1 MKEMLKKVV
10 YASSCALMMA
20 YAASAAAKTELTMYY
35 PIAVGGPLTEVVDG
49 MIQDFHKEN
58 PDITVKAVYSGNYD
72 ETRVRALS
80 AIRGGESVQLSV
92 LGALDAHDLVE
103 QGLVE
108 SFSDVTKS
116 EAEKAWLTIFYP
128 ALMANGTIQGMVWG
142 IPFQRST
149 IVMYYNKDAFK
160 AAGLDPE
167 KAPTTLDELV
177 DSAKKL
183 SKDNQYGIMI
193 PSTGYPYW
201 MFQALAIQNG
211 QMLMNEEGTKTY
223 LNTPEAV
230 EALTFFKELSTKH
243 QVSPK
248 GTIEWGTLRQAF
260 VQGQTAMMWH
270 TTGNLTAVKKEAN
283 FDFGVAMLPGK
294 KQPAS
299 PTGGGNFYLF
309 KGASDDQKQAA
320 VDFMRW
326 MTAPERAAAW
336 SIATGYVATSPAA
349 YETETLKKYGQSFP
363 PALVA
368 RDQLEVAVPE
378 FATYETARVRELLSN
393 AVQAA
398 ITETK
403 TPQAALDEAQQGAE
417 RLLRDYQ

>member
-1 MKEMLKKVV
+1 MLKKLV
-10 YASSCALMMA
+10 YATSCAFAMA
-20 YAASAAAKTELTMYY
+20 YGASAMAKTELTMYY
-35 PIAVGGPLTEVVDG
+35 PISVGGPLTEVMDG
-49 MIQDFHKEN
+49 LIADFQKEN
-58 PDITVKAVYSGNYD
+58 PEITVKAVYSGNYD

-80 AIRGGESVQLSV
+80 ALRGGESVQLSV

-108 SFSDVTKS
+108 SFSDIAKTT
-116 EAEKAWLTIFYP
+116 EEKAWLTSFYP
-128 ALMANGTIQGMVWG
+128 ALMANGTIEGKVWG

-149 IVMYYNKDAFK
+149 IVMYYNKEAFK

-167 KAPTTLDELV
+167 VAPKTWDEMVTAAQALT
-177 DSAKKL
+177 
-183 SKDNQYGIMI
+183 KDKQYGLMI

-211 QMLMNEEGTKTY
+211 QKLMNEEGTEVY

-230 EALTFFKELSTKH
+230 EALTFFRDLATKY

-270 TTGNLTAVKKEAN
+270 TTGNLTAVKKEAG

-294 KQPAS
+294 KQQAS

-309 KGASDDQKQAA
+309 KGADEAQKQAA
-320 VDFMRW
+320 LDFMRW
-326 MTAPERAAAW
+326 MTAPQRAAQW

-349 YETETLKKYGQSFP
+349 YDTPELKTYGQDFP
-363 PALVA
+363 QALVA

-378 FATYETARVRELLSN
+378 FATYETARVRELVSN

-398 ITETK
+398 ITESK
-403 TPQAALDEAQQGAE
+403 SPQAALDEAQQAAQ

>member
-1 MKEMLKKVV
+1 MLKKLV
-10 YASSCALMMA
+10 YATSCAFAMA
-20 YAASAAAKTELTMYY
+20 YGASAMAKTELTMYY
-35 PIAVGGPLTEVVDG
+35 PISVGGPLTEVMDG
-49 MIQDFHKEN
+49 LIADFQKEN
-58 PDITVKAVYSGNYD
+58 PEITVKAVYSGNYD

-80 AIRGGESVQLSV
+80 ALRGGESVQLSV

-108 SFSDVTKS
+108 SFSDIAKTD
-116 EAEKAWLTIFYP
+116 EEKAWLTSFYP
-128 ALMANGTIQGMVWG
+128 ALMANGTIEGKVWG

-149 IVMYYNKDAFK
+149 IVMYYNKEAFK

-167 KAPTTLDELV
+167 VAPKTWDEMVAAAQALT
-177 DSAKKL
+177 
-183 SKDNQYGIMI
+183 KDKQYGLMI

-211 QMLMNEEGTKTY
+211 QKLMNEEGTEVY

-230 EALTFFKELSTKH
+230 EALTFFRDLATKY

-270 TTGNLTAVKKEAN
+270 TTGNLTAVKKEAG

-294 KQPAS
+294 KQQAS

-309 KGASDDQKQAA
+309 KGADEAQKQAA
-320 VDFMRW
+320 LDFMRW
-326 MTAPERAAAW
+326 MTAPQRAAQW

-349 YETETLKKYGQSFP
+349 YDTPELKTYGQDFP
-363 PALVA
+363 QALVA

-378 FATYETARVRELLSN
+378 FATYETARVRELVSN

-398 ITETK
+398 ITESK
-403 TPQAALDEAQQGAE
+403 SPQAALDEAQQAAQ

>member
-1 MKEMLKKVV
+1 MLKKVV

-49 MIQDFHKEN
+49 MIQEFHKEN

-116 EAEKAWLTIFYP
+116 EAEKAWLTSFYP
-128 ALMANGTIQGMVWG
+128 ALMANGTIQGKVWG

-167 KAPTTLDELV
+167 KAPTTWDELV

-193 PSTGYPYW
+193 PSTGYP
-201 MFQALAIQNG
+201 
-211 QMLMNEEGTKTY
+211 
-223 LNTPEAV
+223 
-230 EALTFFKELSTKH
+230 
-243 QVSPK
+243 
-248 GTIEWGTLRQAF
+248 
-260 VQGQTAMMWH
+260 
-270 TTGNLTAVKKEAN
+270 
-283 FDFGVAMLPGK
+283 
-294 KQPAS
+294 
-299 PTGGGNFYLF
+299 
-309 KGASDDQKQAA
+309 
-320 VDFMRW
+320 
-326 MTAPERAAAW
+326 
-336 SIATGYVATSPAA
+336 
-349 YETETLKKYGQSFP
+349 
-363 PALVA
+363 
-368 RDQLEVAVPE
+368 
-378 FATYETARVRELLSN
+378 
-393 AVQAA
+393 
-398 ITETK
+398 
-403 TPQAALDEAQQGAE
+403 
-417 RLLRDYQ
+417 

>member
-1 MKEMLKKVV
+1 MLKKLV
-10 YASSCALMMA
+10 YATSCAFAMA
-20 YAASAAAKTELTMYY
+20 YGANAMAKTELTMYY
-35 PIAVGGPLTEVVDG
+35 PISVGGPLTEVMDG
-49 MIQDFHKEN
+49 LIADFQKEN
-58 PDITVKAVYSGNYD
+58 PEITVKAVYSGNYD

-80 AIRGGESVQLSV
+80 ALRGGESVQLSV

-108 SFSDVTKS
+108 SFSDIAKTD
-116 EAEKAWLTIFYP
+116 EEKAWLTSFYP
-128 ALMANGTIQGMVWG
+128 ALMANGTIEGKVWG

-149 IVMYYNKDAFK
+149 IVMYYNKEAFK

-167 KAPTTLDELV
+167 VAPKTWDEMVAAAQALT
-177 DSAKKL
+177 
-183 SKDNQYGIMI
+183 KDKQYGLMI

-211 QMLMNEEGTKTY
+211 QKLMNEEGTEVY

-230 EALTFFKELSTKH
+230 EALTFFRDLATKY

-270 TTGNLTAVKKEAN
+270 TTGNLTAVKKEAG

-294 KQPAS
+294 KQQAS

-309 KGASDDQKQAA
+309 KGADEAQKQAA
-320 VDFMRW
+320 LDFMRW
-326 MTAPERAAAW
+326 MTAPQRAAQW

-349 YETETLKKYGQSFP
+349 YDTPELKTYGQDFP
-363 PALVA
+363 QALVA

-378 FATYETARVRELLSN
+378 FATYETARVRELVSN

-398 ITETK
+398 ITESK
-403 TPQAALDEAQQGAE
+403 SPQAALDEAQQAAQ

>member
-1 MKEMLKKVV
+1 MLKKLV
-10 YASSCALMMA
+10 YATSCAFAMA
-20 YAASAAAKTELTMYY
+20 YGAGAMAKTELTMYY
-35 PIAVGGPLTEVVDG
+35 PISVGGPLTEVMDG
-49 MIQDFHKEN
+49 LIADFQKEN
-58 PDITVKAVYSGNYD
+58 PEITVKAVYSGNYD

-80 AIRGGESVQLSV
+80 ALRGGESVQLSV

-108 SFSDVTKS
+108 SFSDIAKTD
-116 EAEKAWLTIFYP
+116 EEKAWLTSFYP
-128 ALMANGTIQGMVWG
+128 ALMANGTIEGKVWG

-149 IVMYYNKDAFK
+149 IVMYYNKEAFK

-167 KAPTTLDELV
+167 VAPKTWDEMVAAAQALT
-177 DSAKKL
+177 
-183 SKDNQYGIMI
+183 KDKQYGLMI

-211 QMLMNEEGTKTY
+211 QKLMNEEGTEVY

-230 EALTFFKELSTKH
+230 EALTFFRDLATKY

-270 TTGNLTAVKKEAN
+270 TTGNLTAVKKEAG

-294 KQPAS
+294 KQQAS

-309 KGASDDQKQAA
+309 KGADEAQKQAA
-320 VDFMRW
+320 LDFMRW
-326 MTAPERAAAW
+326 MTAPQRAAQW

-349 YETETLKKYGQSFP
+349 YDTPELKTYGQDFP
-363 PALVA
+363 QALVA

-378 FATYETARVRELLSN
+378 FATYETARVRELVSN

-398 ITETK
+398 ITESK
-403 TPQAALDEAQQGAE
+403 SPQAALDEAQQAAQ

>member
-1 MKEMLKKVV
+1 MLKKLV
-10 YASSCALMMA
+10 YATSCAFAMA
-20 YAASAAAKTELTMYY
+20 YGASAMAKTELTMYY
-35 PIAVGGPLTEVVDG
+35 PISVGGPLTEVMDG
-49 MIQDFHKEN
+49 LIADFQKEN
-58 PDITVKAVYSGNYD
+58 PEITVKAVYSGNYD

-80 AIRGGESVQLSV
+80 ALRGGESVQLSV

-108 SFSDVTKS
+108 SFSDIAKTD
-116 EAEKAWLTIFYP
+116 EEKAWLTSFYP
-128 ALMANGTIQGMVWG
+128 ALMANGTIEGKVWG

-149 IVMYYNKDAFK
+149 IVMYYNKEAFK

-167 KAPTTLDELV
+167 VAPKTWDEMVAAAQALT
-177 DSAKKL
+177 
-183 SKDNQYGIMI
+183 KDKQYGLMI

-211 QMLMNEEGTKTY
+211 QKLMNEEGTEVY

-230 EALTFFKELSTKH
+230 EALTFFRDLATKY
-243 QVSPK
+243 QVSPR

-270 TTGNLTAVKKEAN
+270 TTGNLTAVKKEAG

-294 KQPAS
+294 KQQAS

-309 KGASDDQKQAA
+309 KGADEAQKQAA
-320 VDFMRW
+320 LDFMRW
-326 MTAPERAAAW
+326 MTAPQRAAQW

-349 YETETLKKYGQSFP
+349 YDTPELKTYGQDFP
-363 PALVA
+363 QALVA

-378 FATYETARVRELLSN
+378 FATYETARVRELVSN

-398 ITETK
+398 ITESK
-403 TPQAALDEAQQGAE
+403 SPQAALDEAQQAAQ

>member
-1 MKEMLKKVV
+1 MIMLKKLV
-10 YASSCALMMA
+10 YATSCAFAMA
-20 YAASAAAKTELTMYY
+20 YGAGAMAKTELTMYY
-35 PIAVGGPLTEVVDG
+35 PISVGGPLTEVMDG
-49 MIQDFHKEN
+49 LIADFQKEN
-58 PDITVKAVYSGNYD
+58 PEITVKAVYSGNYD

-80 AIRGGESVQLSV
+80 ALRGGESVQLSV

-108 SFSDVTKS
+108 SFSDIAKTD
-116 EAEKAWLTIFYP
+116 EEKAWLTSFYP
-128 ALMANGTIQGMVWG
+128 ALMANGTIEGKVWG

-149 IVMYYNKDAFK
+149 IVMYYNKEAFK

-167 KAPTTLDELV
+167 VAPKTWDEMVTAAQALT
-177 DSAKKL
+177 
-183 SKDNQYGIMI
+183 KDKQYGLMI

-211 QMLMNEEGTKTY
+211 QKLMNEEGTEVY

-230 EALTFFKELSTKH
+230 EALTFFRDLATKY

-270 TTGNLTAVKKEAN
+270 TTGNLTAVKKEAG

-294 KQPAS
+294 KQQAS

-309 KGASDDQKQAA
+309 KGADEAQKQAA
-320 VDFMRW
+320 LDFMRW
-326 MTAPERAAAW
+326 MTAPQRAAQW

-349 YETETLKKYGQSFP
+349 YETPELKTYGQDFP
-363 PALVA
+363 QALVA

-378 FATYETARVRELLSN
+378 FATYETARVRELVSN

-398 ITETK
+398 ITESK
-403 TPQAALDEAQQGAE
+403 SPQAALDEAQQAAQ

>member
-1 MKEMLKKVV
+1 MLKKLV
-10 YASSCALMMA
+10 YATSCAFAMA
-20 YAASAAAKTELTMYY
+20 YGASAMAKTELTMYY
-35 PIAVGGPLTEVVDG
+35 PVSVGGPLTEVMDG
-49 MIQDFHKEN
+49 LIADFQKEN
-58 PDITVKAVYSGNYD
+58 PEITVKAVYSGNYD

-80 AIRGGESVQLSV
+80 ALRGGESVQLSV

-108 SFSDVTKS
+108 SFSDIAKTD
-116 EAEKAWLTIFYP
+116 EEKAWLTSFYP
-128 ALMANGTIQGMVWG
+128 ALMANGTIEGKVWG

-149 IVMYYNKDAFK
+149 IVMYYNKEAFK

-167 KAPTTLDELV
+167 VAPKTWDEMVAAAQALT
-177 DSAKKL
+177 
-183 SKDNQYGIMI
+183 KDKQYGLMI

-211 QMLMNEEGTKTY
+211 QKLMNEEGTEVY

-230 EALTFFKELSTKH
+230 EALTFFRDLATKY

-270 TTGNLTAVKKEAN
+270 TTGNLTAVKKEAG

-294 KQPAS
+294 KQQAS

-309 KGASDDQKQAA
+309 KGADEAQKQAA
-320 VDFMRW
+320 LDFMRW
-326 MTAPERAAAW
+326 MTAPQRAAQW

-349 YETETLKKYGQSFP
+349 YDTPELKIYGQDFP
-363 PALVA
+363 QALVA

-378 FATYETARVRELLSN
+378 FATYETARVRELVSN

-398 ITETK
+398 ITESK
-403 TPQAALDEAQQGAE
+403 SPQAALDEAQQAAQ

>member
-1 MKEMLKKVV
+1 MLKKLV
-10 YASSCALMMA
+10 YATSCAFAMA
-20 YAASAAAKTELTMYY
+20 YGASAMAKTELTMYY
-35 PIAVGGPLTEVVDG
+35 PVSVGGPLTEVMDG
-49 MIQDFHKEN
+49 LIADFQKEN
-58 PDITVKAVYSGNYD
+58 PEITVKAVYSGNYD

-80 AIRGGESVQLSV
+80 ALRGGESVQLSV

-108 SFSDVTKS
+108 SFSDIAKTT
-116 EAEKAWLTIFYP
+116 EEKAWLTSFYP
-128 ALMANGTIQGMVWG
+128 ALMANGTIEGKVWG

-149 IVMYYNKDAFK
+149 IVMYYNKEAFK

-167 KAPTTLDELV
+167 VAPKTWDEMVTAAQALT
-177 DSAKKL
+177 
-183 SKDNQYGIMI
+183 KDKQYGLMI

-211 QMLMNEEGTKTY
+211 QKLMNEEGTEVY

-230 EALTFFKELSTKH
+230 EALTFFRDLATKY

-270 TTGNLTAVKKEAN
+270 TTGNLTAVKKEAG

-294 KQPAS
+294 KQQAS

-309 KGASDDQKQAA
+309 KGADEAQKQAA
-320 VDFMRW
+320 LDFMRW
-326 MTAPERAAAW
+326 MTAPQRAAQW

-349 YETETLKKYGQSFP
+349 YDTPELKTYGQDFP
-363 PALVA
+363 QALVA

-378 FATYETARVRELLSN
+378 FATYETARVRELVSN

-398 ITETK
+398 ITESK
-403 TPQAALDEAQQGAE
+403 SPQAALDEAQQAAQ

>member
-1 MKEMLKKVV
+1 MLKKLV
-10 YASSCALMMA
+10 YATSCAFAMA
-20 YAASAAAKTELTMYY
+20 YGASAMAKTELTMYY
-35 PIAVGGPLTEVVDG
+35 PVSVGGPLTEVMDG
-49 MIQDFHKEN
+49 LIADFQKEN
-58 PDITVKAVYSGNYD
+58 PEITVKAVYSGNYD

-80 AIRGGESVQLSV
+80 ALRGGESVQLSV

-108 SFSDVTKS
+108 SFSDIAKTD
-116 EAEKAWLTIFYP
+116 EEKAWLTSFYP
-128 ALMANGTIQGMVWG
+128 ALMANGTIEGKVWG

-149 IVMYYNKDAFK
+149 IVMYYNKEAFK

-167 KAPTTLDELV
+167 VAPKTWDEMVAAAQALT
-177 DSAKKL
+177 
-183 SKDNQYGIMI
+183 KDKQYGLMI

-211 QMLMNEEGTKTY
+211 QKLMNEEGTEVY

-230 EALTFFKELSTKH
+230 EALTFFRDLATKY

-270 TTGNLTAVKKEAN
+270 TTGNLTAVKKEAG

-294 KQPAS
+294 KQQAS

-309 KGASDDQKQAA
+309 KGADEAQKQAA
-320 VDFMRW
+320 LDFMRW
-326 MTAPERAAAW
+326 MTAPQRAAQW

-349 YETETLKKYGQSFP
+349 YDTPELKTYGQDFP
-363 PALVA
+363 QALVA

-378 FATYETARVRELLSN
+378 FATYETARVRELVSN

-398 ITETK
+398 ITESK
-403 TPQAALDEAQQGAE
+403 SPQAALDEAQQAAQ